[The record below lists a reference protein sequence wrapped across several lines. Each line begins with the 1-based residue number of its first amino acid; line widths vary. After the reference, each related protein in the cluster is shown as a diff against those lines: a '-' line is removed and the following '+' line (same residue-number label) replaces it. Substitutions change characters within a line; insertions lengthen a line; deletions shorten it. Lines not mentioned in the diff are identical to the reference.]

1 MAAIADFAV
10 VLFEFDGDCCG
21 SVRSFLVRN
30 WCGIGSAVGM

>member
-21 SVRSFLVRN
+21 SVMSFLVRN
-30 WCGIGSAVGM
+30 WCGIGSAVGT